1 MAWCPPLL
9 ASGPPNLRRGGS
21 VRPRTGQRQQTQVEV
36 NWSIQ
41 LWLDLLR
48 VVLGAKLVTQD
59 EVGLP
64 TSGALKA
71 QVRYRDLFPLLY
83 RSPAPLRF
91 VQPRNELVDP
101 TLHRQAADFDL
112 LGT

>member
-1 MAWCPPLL
+1 
-9 ASGPPNLRRGGS
+9 
-21 VRPRTGQRQQTQVEV
+21 
-36 NWSIQ
+36 
-41 LWLDLLR
+41 LLR

-112 LGT
+112 LGTVKSGTLPIDLSDSEHAPFYST